1 MPQVDMIIFVF
12 LVLWMSVFSQEP
24 ASKVVADRY
33 AVYWNRTNP
42 R

>member
-1 MPQVDMIIFVF
+1 MSQVETIFFIIFVTGMC
-12 LVLWMSVFSQEP
+12 VYGQDP
-24 ASKVVADRY
+24 ASKVVSDRY